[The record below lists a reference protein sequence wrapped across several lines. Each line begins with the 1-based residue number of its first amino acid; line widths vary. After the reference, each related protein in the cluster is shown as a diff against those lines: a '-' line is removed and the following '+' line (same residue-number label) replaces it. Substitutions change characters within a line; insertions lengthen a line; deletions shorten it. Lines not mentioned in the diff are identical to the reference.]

1 MGQELFYGY
10 HAPNVPGVAERL
22 DMTDRKILHY
32 LDRNGRLS
40 ATAIAKALKLSREV
54 VDYRIRQM
62 TNRGIL
68 TGFTTLVDVK
78 RLGQMK
84 HLVYLRLQNFTKER
98 EDELVAAF
106 KKNRNVVW
114 VASCGGGWDL
124 GLLVS
129 SNDLEEFASVF
140 NEITRT
146 CGGNMS
152 DYIILNEIKEDFAG
166 RGLLVEGFAPKEAP
180 LDREG
185 VAFQRAFKARK
196 REQGAV
202 ALLPQDRKVL
212 NALIAEPLIPLSR
225 LAKEVGASVPTVRK
239 SVSELIRT
247 GVIFGF
253 MPMVSFSKL
262 GYQWHMTFLRFNE
275 YSAQDERRLIEYFYQ
290 HPHILWYI
298 KTVGPWNM
306 QLSVFAKD
314 AAHYR
319 EILNGLR
326 KEFGTLIKDYDSI
339 MIFNQHKYLHAI

>member
-40 ATAIAKALKLSREV
+40 TTAIAKALKLSREV
-54 VDYRIRQM
+54 VDYRIRQLAK
-62 TNRGIL
+62 RGIL

-78 RLGQMK
+78 RLGQLK

-98 EDELVAAF
+98 EDALVEAF
-106 KKNRNVVW
+106 RKNKSIVW

-124 GLLVS
+124 GLLVAS
-129 SNDLEEFASVF
+129 KDLEAFAAAF
-140 NEITRT
+140 NEITRV
-146 CGGNMS
+146 CGGNLN

-166 RGLLVEGFAPKEAP
+166 RGLLVEGFEPKDAP

-196 REQGAV
+196 REQSVV
-202 ALLPQDRKVL
+202 ALAPQDKKVL

-239 SVSELIRT
+239 STSELIKN

-275 YSAQDERRLIEYFYQ
+275 YSPQDERRIIEYFYQ
-290 HPHILWYI
+290 HPNILWYI

-319 EILNGLR
+319 DILNGLR
-326 KEFGTLIKDYDSI
+326 KEFGSLIKDYDSV

>member
-10 HAPNVPGVAERL
+10 HAQNMPGIAERL

-40 ATAIAKALKLSREV
+40 TTAIAKTLKLSREV
-54 VDYRIRQM
+54 VDYRIRQL
-62 TNRGIL
+62 TKRGIL

-78 RLGQMK
+78 RLGLLK

-98 EDELVAAF
+98 EDALVAAF
-106 KKNRNVVW
+106 KKNKSIVW

-129 SNDLEEFASVF
+129 SKDLEDFASAF
-140 NEITRT
+140 NEITRA
-146 CGGNMS
+146 CGGNLN
-152 DYIILNEIKEDFAG
+152 DYIILNEITEDFAG
-166 RGLLVEGFAPKEAP
+166 RGLLVEGFVPKETP

-196 REQGAV
+196 REQAV
-202 ALLPQDRKVL
+202 VSLTPQDRKVL
-212 NALIAEPLIPLSR
+212 NALIADPLIPLSR
-225 LAKEVGASVPTVRK
+225 LAKEVGSSVPTVRK
-239 SVSELIRT
+239 SASELIKN

-275 YSAQDERRLIEYFYQ
+275 YSQQDERRLIEYFYQ
-290 HPHILWYI
+290 HPNILWYI

-314 AAHYR
+314 ATHYR
-319 EILNGLR
+319 EILNSLR
-326 KEFGTLIKDYDSI
+326 KEFGAVIKDYDSI